1 MRVQQRCW
9 SLSSGWADSV
19 AWAQSLRTSLVLVFG
34 PRDLLSQRQ
43 PIEEATALFPNAQFV
58 GCSTAGEI
66 CGTRV
71 SEDTLVFTAIE
82 FEHTEIR
89 VVETD
94 LKTAVNSRDAGQKL
108 AKALDGAGLVHA
120 LILSD
125 GLHVNGSELVQGLV
139 NELPPHVAVTGGL
152 AGDGTLFGQTFV
164 HLNGNSA
171 SDRMVAIG
179 LYGNRLR
186 VGYSSRGGW
195 DSFGPE
201 RIVTRS
207 TGNVLYELD
216 GESAL
221 SLYERYLGA
230 HASELPASAL
240 RFPLSIRATLDGT
253 SVVRTI
259 LGVSKRDQSMT
270 FAGDIT
276 QGMYARLMRADIDR
290 LIEGASSAA
299 KVASEAMQQHPTELA
314 ILISCVG
321 RRLVLKQRTEEEVE
335 AVRDII
341 GQGALMTGFYS
352 YGEICPHGPSDESA
366 LHNQTMT
373 VTTFSEAA

>member
-9 SLSSGWADSV
+9 SLSDGWSNSA
-19 AWAQSLRTSLVLVFG
+19 AWAQSPRTSLVLVFG
-34 PRDLLSQRQ
+34 PRDLLSQRRH
-43 PIEEATALFPNAQFV
+43 IEETPATFPNAQFV

-71 SEDTLVFTAIE
+71 SEDILVFTAIE

-108 AKALDGAGLVHA
+108 AKALGGAGLVHA

-152 AGDGTLFGQTFV
+152 AGDGTLFGQTLV

-179 LYGNRLR
+179 LYGDRLR
-186 VGYSSRGGW
+186 VGYGSRGGW

-221 SLYERYLGA
+221 SLYERYLGE
-230 HASELPASAL
+230 HARELPAGGP
-240 RFPLSIRATLDGT
+240 RFPLSIRAPPDGT
-253 SVVRTI
+253 SVVRT
-259 LGVSKRDQSMT
+259 L
-270 FAGDIT
+270 
-276 QGMYARLMRADIDR
+276 
-290 LIEGASSAA
+290 
-299 KVASEAMQQHPTELA
+299 
-314 ILISCVG
+314 
-321 RRLVLKQRTEEEVE
+321 
-335 AVRDII
+335 
-341 GQGALMTGFYS
+341 
-352 YGEICPHGPSDESA
+352 
-366 LHNQTMT
+366 
-373 VTTFSEAA
+373 